1 MREVVWFINGW
12 IMPWERR
19 VLLAMAQGL
28 SAKGVTLR
36 ALGLKGTSKEWGN
49 VSFANWHFLTGFN
62 KLKWLLYEGKLWH
75 LWGDPPR
82 WWPFVR
88 LRTRVIHTQ
97 VEVASRWAGMP
108 TICAPNFGDAGEVQ
122 LLPAFD
128 GRSLWNATGSLFRIE
143 GNMPLVIVAEG
154 PKLSQEIIEALCS
167 WEGPLCFLGRTNP
180 PPKSQ
185 RLPLDDSV
193 YVLWRERGG
202 FLLLPTPTPA
212 LSWLAAQ
219 ASLLGVP
226 TIAAPSFWLDEI
238 LGCEGYI
245 MAGGSESPSCEQW
258 QGAIERAV
266 DVGGGVAGFARRHVE
281 ARFSSEVAANK
292 LLELYLDGTGGER

>member
-97 VEVASRWAGMP
+97 VEVALAMGRYADDLRAELRRRRSATLARFLMA
-108 TICAPNFGDAGEVQ
+108 A
-122 LLPAFD
+122 LL
-128 GRSLWNATGSLFRIE
+128 NATDPFSGLKE
-143 GNMPLVIVAEG
+143 T
-154 PKLSQEIIEALCS
+154 C
-167 WEGPLCFLGRTNP
+167 
-180 PPKSQ
+180 
-185 RLPLDDSV
+185 
-193 YVLWRERGG
+193 LW
-202 FLLLPTPTPA
+202 
-212 LSWLAAQ
+212 
-219 ASLLGVP
+219 
-226 TIAAPSFWLDEI
+226 
-238 LGCEGYI
+238 
-245 MAGGSESPSCEQW
+245 
-258 QGAIERAV
+258 
-266 DVGGGVAGFARRHVE
+266 
-281 ARFSSEVAANK
+281 
-292 LLELYLDGTGGER
+292 

>member
-1 MREVVWFINGW
+1 
-12 IMPWERR
+12 
-19 VLLAMAQGL
+19 
-28 SAKGVTLR
+28 
-36 ALGLKGTSKEWGN
+36 
-49 VSFANWHFLTGFN
+49 
-62 KLKWLLYEGKLWH
+62 
-75 LWGDPPR
+75 
-82 WWPFVR
+82 
-88 LRTRVIHTQ
+88 
-97 VEVASRWAGMP
+97 MP

-154 PKLSQEIIEALCS
+154 PKLSQEVLEALCS

-193 YVLWRERGG
+193 YVLWREHGG

-245 MAGGSESPSCEQW
+245 IAGGSESPSCEQW
-258 QGAIERAV
+258 RGAIERAV
-266 DVGGGVAGFARRHVE
+266 DVGGGVAGVARRHVE

-292 LLELYLDGTGGER
+292 LLELYLDSTGGER